1 MTKDKSPHSA
11 VRCRAVFKSFGVG
24 PTRTDVLKGADLDAG
39 PGELTFV
46 VGPSGCGKTTLLS
59 IVAGIL
65 TPDHGTV
72 DILGTSLTSL
82 TGSGCSNFRSKN
94 IGFILQQF
102 NLLPALDVIE
112 NVAIPL
118 LILGQT
124 KRQIYDRAR
133 DSLELVGMNEHW
145 RKYPRELSVGQ
156 QQRVAIAR
164 AIVHRPRLILCD
176 EPTSALDAET
186 GAMVIEQVRDCA
198 LSNKCAVLI
207 VTHDLRITRPGDRIW
222 EVQDG
227 HIRAF
232 ENSQQGQAA

>member
-1 MTKDKSPHSA
+1 MTNDNSPHPA
-11 VRCRAVFKSFGVG
+11 VRCRAVFKSFGAG
-24 PTRTDVLKGADLDAG
+24 PTRTDVLKGADLNAG

-59 IVAGIL
+59 IIAGIL

-82 TGSGCSNFRSKN
+82 TGSGCSIFRGQN

-102 NLLPALDVIE
+102 NLLPALDVVE

-118 LILGQT
+118 LVLGQT
-124 KRQIYDRAR
+124 KHQAHNRAR
-133 DSLELVGMNEHW
+133 SSLERVGLSEHW
-145 RKYPRELSVGQ
+145 RKYPRELSIGQ

-164 AIVHRPRLILCD
+164 AVVHQPRLILCD

-186 GAMVIEQVRDCA
+186 GAMVIEQIRDCA
-198 LSNKCAVLI
+198 LTNKCAVLF

-227 HIRAF
+227 QIRAYA
-232 ENSQQGQAA
+232 NSQQGRAA